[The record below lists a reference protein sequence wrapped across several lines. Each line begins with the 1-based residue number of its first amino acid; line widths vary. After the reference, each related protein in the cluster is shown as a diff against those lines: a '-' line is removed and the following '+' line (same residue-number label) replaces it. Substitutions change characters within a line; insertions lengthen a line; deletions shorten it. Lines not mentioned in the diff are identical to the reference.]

1 MFPLCNTNV
10 SEVLFTM
17 KNIILKLVSI
27 ILASS
32 LFYTSAFAMN
42 DTVVAIPSKNTI
54 ILQENGEQRE
64 VSNISIFSIK
74 DKNYFMLRDVGY
86 LLNLGVNWN
95 SNDKKVEV
103 LLSEPYSELSPN
115 LNKQIEG
122 KQIIPAKQTISVD
135 GKDNTITG
143 YNIDGYLYF
152 PISELAQA
160 LNFSCK
166 WDINNKTVVI
176 SKEKKLSDD
185 TALEVPEN
193 IDDLV
198 NLYLDERIEHKTI
211 DTNDVTYITGSKNYD
226 SIEKYIKENIDQK
239 FNMKDFVVK
248 ESSPIENVS
257 IESDNELTQEY
268 INQFVAPIN
277 NLDIRYYVDGYP
289 TFYGY
294 RIYVF
299 SGYAKIINYMGKWNN
314 DFDKSKIHAFKY
326 TDEEL
331 KQMAIDKDGFQ
342 NKYTVKDVRIY
353 KYFDMETLE
362 FKADIEIVYL
372 KDNGLTFVLSH
383 VF

>member
-1 MFPLCNTNV
+1 MK
-10 SEVLFTM
+10 
-17 KNIILKLVSI
+17 KNISKFVSI

-42 DTVVAIPSKNTI
+42 DTLVAKPSKNTI
-54 ILQENGEQRE
+54 ILEEDGGQRE
-64 VSNISIFSIK
+64 ISNISIFSIK
-74 DKNYFMLRDVGY
+74 DKNYFMLKDIGF

-95 SNDKKVEV
+95 SNNKKIEV
-103 LLSEPYSELSPN
+103 LLSEPYSQLSPN
-115 LNKQIEG
+115 LNKHIEG
-122 KQIIPAKQTISVD
+122 RQIIPATQTISVD
-135 GKDNTITG
+135 GKDNTLNG

-152 PISELAQA
+152 PISDIAQA

-166 WDINNKTVVI
+166 WDKNTKTVVI
-176 SKEKKLSDD
+176 SKEKKLPDD
-185 TALEVPEN
+185 TELKVPEN

-211 DTNDVTYITGSKNYD
+211 ETNDVTYITGSKNYD
-226 SIEKYIKENIDQK
+226 SIEKYIKENIDKK

-248 ESSPIENVS
+248 ESSPINNVS
-257 IESDNELTQEY
+257 IYSDNEESQEY
-268 INQFVAPIN
+268 INQFVSPIN
-277 NLDIRYYVDGYP
+277 ILDVRFYVDGYP

-314 DFDKSKIHAFKY
+314 DFDKSKIQAFKY

-342 NKYTVKDVRIY
+342 NKYPIKDVRIQRF
-353 KYFDMETLE
+353 FDMETLE
-362 FKADIEIVYL
+362 FKADVEIVYL
-372 KDNGLTFVLSH
+372 QDNRYAIVKSNRF
-383 VF
+383 

>member
-1 MFPLCNTNV
+1 
-10 SEVLFTM
+10 M
-17 KNIILKLVSI
+17 KNIILKFISI
-27 ILASS
+27 ILAGS
-32 LFYTSAFAMN
+32 LFHTSTFAMN
-42 DTVVAIPSKNTI
+42 DTVVAKPSKNTI
-54 ILQENGEQRE
+54 ILEEDGVQRE
-64 VSNISIFSIK
+64 VSDISIFSIK

-103 LLSEPYSELSPN
+103 LLSEPNSELSPN
-115 LNKQIEG
+115 LNKHMEG
-122 KQIIPAKQTISVD
+122 RQIIPATQTISVD
-135 GKDNTITG
+135 GKDNTLTG

-152 PISELAQA
+152 PISDIAQA

-166 WDINNKTVVI
+166 WDKNTKTVVI
-176 SKEKKLSDD
+176 SKENKLPDD
-185 TALEVPEN
+185 TELKVPEN
-193 IDDLV
+193 IDYLV
-198 NLYLDERIEHKTI
+198 NLYLDERIEHKMI
-211 DTNDVTYITGSKNYD
+211 ETNDVTYVTGSKNYD
-226 SIEKYIKENIDQK
+226 SIEIYIKENIDQK

-277 NLDIRYYVDGYP
+277 NLDIRFYVDGYP
-289 TFYGY
+289 THYGY
-294 RIYVF
+294 RVYVF

-314 DFDKSKIHAFKY
+314 DFDKSKVEPFPY

-331 KQMAIDKDGFQ
+331 KQMAIDSDGFQ

-362 FKADIEIVYL
+362 FKAEVEIIYL
-372 KDNGLTFVLSH
+372 KDNGLEFVKTN

>member
-1 MFPLCNTNV
+1 MFPLCNTSVN
-10 SEVLFTM
+10 EVLYTM
-17 KNIILKLVSI
+17 KNIILKFVSI
-27 ILASS
+27 ILISS

-42 DTVVAIPSKNTI
+42 DTVVAKPSRNTI
-54 ILQENGEQRE
+54 ILQEDGGQRE
-64 VSNISIFSIK
+64 ASNISIFSIK

-95 SNDKKVEV
+95 SNDKKAEV
-103 LLSEPYSELSPN
+103 LLSEPYSELPPN
-115 LNKQIEG
+115 FNNRIEG
-122 KQIIPAKQTISVD
+122 KQIIPATQTISVD
-135 GKDNTITG
+135 GKDNTLNG

-152 PISELAQA
+152 PISNIAQA

-166 WDINNKTVVI
+166 WDKNTKTVVI
-176 SKEKKLSDD
+176 SKENKLSDD
-185 TALEVPEN
+185 TVLKVPEN

-211 DTNDVTYITGSKNYD
+211 DTNNVTYITGSKNYD

-248 ESSPIENVS
+248 ESCPIENVS

-289 TFYGY
+289 TRYGY
-294 RIYVF
+294 RIHVF

-314 DFDKSKIHAFKY
+314 DFDKSKIQPFKY

-331 KQMAIDKDGFQ
+331 KQMAIDSDGFH
-342 NKYTVKDVRIY
+342 NKYIVKHVRIY

-362 FKADIEIVYL
+362 FKAEVEIAYL
-372 KDNGLTFVLSH
+372 KDDGLTFVLSH